1 MGARREIASRFPSP
15 FSHRAFQYIAF
26 LANHR
31 LREEKRDGGRV
42 RIYWA
47 SSFSKPILEML
58 FSIHPGT
65 DEYQEKT
72 RSRKAPAYWIRSCVN
87 RRPESRIATRRSQ
100 EGGLQQGV
108 YR

>member
-1 MGARREIASRFPSP
+1 MSSFPRHSPTAP
-15 FSHRAFQYIAF
+15 FSILYFSQTTVC
-26 LANHR
+26 
-31 LREEKRDGGRV
+31 EKEKRDGGRV
-42 RIYWA
+42 RVYWA
-47 SSFSKPILEML
+47 SSFSKPILEMI

-87 RRPESRIATRRSQ
+87 GRPESRIATRRSQ